1 MYFSFFKKKC
11 YFHTQEELH
20 STCLQH
26 NSVDSKHALCA
37 KIADVPLSHH
47 TDGVKAN
54 VLHFTHSSEPFAK
67 ENHIKIA
74 IWTFAVQIDEQHGPR
89 DGGHI
94 VYGILEAART
104 LLV

>member
-1 MYFSFFKKKC
+1 MHFSFFDKNIAFILKKI
-11 YFHTQEELH
+11 YILH
-20 STCLQH
+20 VATHIDL
-26 NSVDSKHALCA
+26 KHALCA
-37 KIADVPLSHH
+37 KTADVPLSHH
-47 TDGVKAN
+47 TDG

-67 ENHIKIA
+67 ENQIKIA
-74 IWTFAVQIDEQHGPR
+74 IWIFAVHIDEQHGPR

>member
-1 MYFSFFKKKC
+1 MHFSFFKKNIAFIHLKI
-11 YFHTQEELH
+11 YILH
-20 STCLQH
+20 VATHIDL
-26 NSVDSKHALCA
+26 KHALCA
-37 KIADVPLSHH
+37 KTADVPLSHH

-67 ENHIKIA
+67 GNQIKIA
-74 IWTFAVQIDEQHGPR
+74 IWTFAVHIDGQHGPR

-94 VYGILEAART
+94 IYGISEAART